1 MPRKTRQRKA
11 QELLEMLRFGPNFT
25 PGFQKPR
32 EAYSSFL
39 NQHILPRLMELIP
52 EVCKAVNEEQLH
64 QDSERLRL
72 DQEAHALQ
80 SEANPPFT
88 KR

>member
-1 MPRKTRQRKA
+1 MPRKTRQQKA
-11 QELLEMLRFGPNFT
+11 QELLEMLRFGPDFT

-39 NQHILPRLMELIP
+39 NTHILPRLMELIP
-52 EVCKAVNEEQLH
+52 EVWKIMEA
-64 QDSERLRL
+64 ERQYEFAERFRL

-80 SEANPPFT
+80 SEPNPPHT